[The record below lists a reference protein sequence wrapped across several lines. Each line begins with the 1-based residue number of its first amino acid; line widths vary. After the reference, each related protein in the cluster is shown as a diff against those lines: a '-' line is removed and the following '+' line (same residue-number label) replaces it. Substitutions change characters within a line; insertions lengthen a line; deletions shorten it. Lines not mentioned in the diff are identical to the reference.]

1 MGSSDSTATILAW
14 GRWYFPKENFFNRLR
29 LEYSYSR
36 EYKLPD
42 ASSLT
47 EKLSNDFR
55 QLRFHLP
62 IIQIAIFYIS
72 SVSYKS
78 KLKAFFI
85 FYLITK

>member
-14 GRWYFPKENFFNRLR
+14 DRWYFPKENFFNRLR

-47 EKLSNDFR
+47 EKLSNDFQ

-62 IIQIAIFYIS
+62 IIQICHLLHF
-72 SVSYKS
+72 
-78 KLKAFFI
+78 
-85 FYLITK
+85 